1 MNVQAQQNDTID
13 LLCWRYYGRTAG
25 VTEAVIDANKGI
37 SAREEFSDA
46 RWVYRFRVEASK
58 EIHRSLLTAF
68 NATPT
73 P

>member
-37 SAREEFSDA
+37 SA
-46 RWVYRFRVEASK
+46 
-58 EIHRSLLTAF
+58 
-68 NATPT
+68 ATELQAG
-73 P
+73 